1 MRSKSVTRQDNFNG
15 TKIGQKCQHWKLKW
29 DILDSALPIVWIVF
43 WPYFFASKTNQ
54 IHFAHRID
62 ANWLILS
69 DFQRLWE
76 KGRKRRRTYPRKNVT
91 WIVVLELIVDT
102 FKRDDGSAF
111 LDFRKIKIHLCSRL
125 PLHSVWKSPKMSHL
139 RFSILAFSPIFILWN
154 WPVW

>member
-1 MRSKSVTRQDNFNG
+1 MRNFGCFSNKVLYLYDFVLFFG
-15 TKIGQKCQHWKLKW
+15 
-29 DILDSALPIVWIVF
+29 LD
-43 WPYFFASKTNQ
+43 FFASKTNQ
-54 IHFAHRID
+54 IHFAHRIN

-111 LDFRKIKIHLCSRL
+111 LDFRKIKIHLC
-125 PLHSVWKSPKMSHL
+125 
-139 RFSILAFSPIFILWN
+139 LAFAVFLSDTFYEKNGTLSLVWGKDSPSDKGTWKWTQSKVPLFFQQ
-154 WPVW
+154 